1 MYQSC
6 KFKRLTLIFICIIM
20 VVSCIPFSASA
31 ANANANTIFEFCI
44 KELKL
49 NTAGA
54 CGVLANIEAESNFN
68 PNLYGDGGYSYGICQ
83 WNTSRFT
90 NLKNYCNKNGYD
102 WKTLQGQLYFLKYEL
117 TNNKSDTGYILDKLK
132 DVANTAQGA
141 GSAAHA
147 AAAASPASQ
156 ASAAATT
163 AQQQLAAFRKA
174 LDARPRYAAGLSTR
188 MQSAQSWHPCLGG
201 SAAKGFAGLFAAV
214 PSPAVV
220 RSLRFRTSLRWPS
233 RAVGLPGHGSLP
245 RCSDR
250 LCLLRPGLSSAL

>member
-1 MYQSC
+1 MNKSS
-6 KFKRLTLIFICIIM
+6 KFKRLTLIFICIVM

-141 GSAAHA
+141 YNAGYDWCYYFER
-147 AAAASPASQ
+147 PAN
-156 ASAAATT
+156 
-163 AQQQLAAFRKA
+163 K
-174 LDARPRYAAGLSTR
+174 
-188 MQSAQSWHPCLGG
+188 
-201 SAAKGFAGLFAAV
+201 AAKSESRGSKAMNTYWPAYKNYKIVTETPVTPTPAPSYTLGDVNQDGKINSNDALAILQYSTGAKTLNANQLKAGDLNKDGKVNSNDALIV
-214 PSPAVV
+214 
-220 RSLRFRTSLRWPS
+220 
-233 RAVGLPGHGSLP
+233 
-245 RCSDR
+245 
-250 LCLLRPGLSSAL
+250 LSISTGNVSKDF